1 MFESQIVLLK
11 IGMMFLVMLAGWWT
25 CRQGY
30 LNAALTRALSIW
42 VVQVT
47 FPALVFT
54 QMLATVSASSLRRDW
69 WVPLLAA
76 MVLVVSGAVGY
87 AMARGCRVPAASRR
101 TVVFV
106 TAVPNWV
113 FLPLPIAEALYGA
126 DGVRLVLMFNVGA
139 QVMLWTAGVRT
150 LMRPDP
156 ADPRRHDVL
165 TNPGILATLAGG
177 IVALLWPGAATLGQ
191 AHAGLG
197 PRLAGDVAVGALKML
212 GDLTIPLS
220 LLVTGAQLREAART
234 ERADVLPL
242 AGVVVG
248 RLVVAP
254 AAVLI
259 LLWAGV
265 RLLGMPL
272 SDADFITVA
281 VIATMP
287 VAVSCTMFV
296 ERFGGDRKLTA
307 TGIFYTTLLS
317 LGTVPLAVLVC
328 RAWLR

>member
-30 LNAALTRALSIW
+30 LNAALTRALSVW

-54 QMLATVSASSLRRDW
+54 QMLVTVNGPGLRRDW
-69 WVPLLAA
+69 WVPILAA
-76 MVLVVSGAVGY
+76 FVLAVSGAVGY
-87 AMARGCRVPAASRR
+87 VLTRLCRVPVASRR
-101 TVVFV
+101 TVIFV
-106 TAVPNWV
+106 TGVPNWV
-113 FLPLPIAEALYGA
+113 FLPLPIVESLYGA

-139 QVMLWTAGVRT
+139 QVMLWTVGVRT
-150 LMRPDP
+150 LLGPQP
-156 ADPRRHDVL
+156 GETRRHDLV
-165 TNPGILATLAGG
+165 TNPGILATVAG
-177 IVALLWPGAATLGQ
+177 IAVALLWPQAATLGG
-191 AHAGLG
+191 AHPGLS
-197 PRLAGDVAVGALKML
+197 PILLGDVIVGALRML

-220 LLVTGAQLREAART
+220 LLVTGAQLRDAART
-234 ERADVLPL
+234 ERADLLPL
-242 AGVVVG
+242 AGVVAG
-248 RLVVAP
+248 RLFVAP

-259 LLWAGV
+259 LLKVGAT
-265 RLLGMPL
+265 LLGLPL
-272 SDADFITVA
+272 TGADFITIA
-281 VIATMP
+281 IIATMP

-317 LGTVPLAVLVC
+317 LVTVPLAVLIC
-328 RAWLR
+328 RAWIR